1 MPTIPDLSKAEY
13 DVLRV
18 LWRLRQASV
27 REVHDQLEADTGW
40 AYTTTKTVMD
50 RMAAKSLLAR
60 DNLHGAFV
68 YRPLVSRAA
77 GLARFVRFFADRVV
91 ERDLGVVLGLF
102 RNSEALNDDELAEL
116 ERLVREEDESEKADA
131 EAENANAAA
140 GEKR

>member
-1 MPTIPDLSKAEY
+1 MATIPDLSKAEY

-27 REVHDQLEADTGW
+27 REVHDRLEADTGW

-50 RMAAKSLLAR
+50 RMAAKGLLER
-60 DNLHGAFV
+60 ENLHGAFV

-91 ERDLGVVLGLF
+91 ERDLGTVLGLF
-102 RNSEALNDDELAEL
+102 RDSEALSEEELAEL
-116 ERLVREEDESEKADA
+116 ERLVQDDSESD
-131 EAENANAAA
+131 NAAA
-140 GEKR
+140 AKGEKR

>member
-1 MPTIPDLSKAEY
+1 MASIPDLSKAEY
-13 DVLRV
+13 DVMRA

-27 REVHDQLEADTGW
+27 REVHDRLEADTGW

-50 RMAAKSLLAR
+50 RMVAKGLLER

-91 ERDLGVVLGLF
+91 ERDLGTVLGLF
-102 RNSEALNDDELAEL
+102 RDSEALSQEELEEL
-116 ERLVREEDESEKADA
+116 ERLVQDGSEPEQATADE
-131 EAENANAAA
+131 

>member
-1 MPTIPDLSKAEY
+1 MTSIPDLSKTEY

-27 REVHDQLEADTGW
+27 REVHDRLEADTGW

-50 RMAAKSLLAR
+50 RMAAKGLLAR
-60 DNLHGAFV
+60 DNQHGAFV

-91 ERDLGVVLGLF
+91 ERDLGIVLGLF
-102 RNSEALNDDELAEL
+102 RDSEALSKDELAEL
-116 ERLVREEDESEKADA
+116 ERLVQDDRHSEETT
-131 EAENANAAA
+131 A
-140 GEKR
+140 G

>member
-1 MPTIPDLSKAEY
+1 MTSIPDLSKTEY

-27 REVHDQLEADTGW
+27 REVHDRLEAETGW

-50 RMAAKSLLAR
+50 RMAAKGLLAR
-60 DNLHGAFV
+60 ENLHGAFV

-91 ERDLGVVLGLF
+91 ERDLGTVLGLF
-102 RNSEALNDDELAEL
+102 RDSEALSKDELAEL
-116 ERLVREEDESEKADA
+116 ERLVQDDSQSGDDTADG
-131 EAENANAAA
+131 

>member
-1 MPTIPDLSKAEY
+1 MASIPDLSKAEY
-13 DVLRV
+13 DVLRA
-18 LWRLRQASV
+18 LWRFRQASV
-27 REVHDQLEADTGW
+27 REVHDRLEPDTGW

-50 RMAAKSLLAR
+50 RMVAKGLLER

-91 ERDLGVVLGLF
+91 ERDLGTVLGLF
-102 RNSEALNDDELAEL
+102 RDSEALSKEELAEL
-116 ERLVREEDESEKADA
+116 ERLVQEGNEP
-131 EAENANAAA
+131 ENATADE

>member
-1 MPTIPDLSKAEY
+1 MATIPDLSKAEY

-27 REVHDQLEADTGW
+27 REVHDRLEADTGW

-50 RMAAKSLLAR
+50 RMAAKGLLER
-60 DNLHGAFV
+60 ENLHGAFV

-91 ERDLGVVLGLF
+91 ERDLGTVLGLF
-102 RNSEALNDDELAEL
+102 RDSETLSEEELAEL
-116 ERLVREEDESEKADA
+116 ERLVQDDSESDK
-131 EAENANAAA
+131 AAA
-140 GEKR
+140 AKGEKR

>member
-1 MPTIPDLSKAEY
+1 MATIPDLSKAEY

-27 REVHDQLEADTGW
+27 REVHDRLEADTGW

-50 RMAAKSLLAR
+50 RMAAKGLLER
-60 DNLHGAFV
+60 ENLHGAFV

-91 ERDLGVVLGLF
+91 ERDLGTVLGLF
-102 RNSEALNDDELAEL
+102 RDSEALSEEELAEL
-116 ERLVREEDESEKADA
+116 ERLVQDDSESDK
-131 EAENANAAA
+131 AAA
-140 GEKR
+140 AKGEKR

>member
-1 MPTIPDLSKAEY
+1 MASIPDLSKAEY
-13 DVLRV
+13 DVMRA
-18 LWRLRQASV
+18 LWRFRQASV
-27 REVHDQLEADTGW
+27 REVHDRLEADTGW

-50 RMAAKSLLAR
+50 RMVAKGLLER

-91 ERDLGVVLGLF
+91 ERDLGTVLGLF
-102 RNSEALNDDELAEL
+102 RDSEALSKEELAEL
-116 ERLVREEDESEKADA
+116 ERLVQDGNEP
-131 EAENANAAA
+131 ENATADE

>member
-1 MPTIPDLSKAEY
+1 MASIPDLSKAEY
-13 DVLRV
+13 DVLRA

-27 REVHDQLEADTGW
+27 REVHDKLEADTGW

-50 RMAAKSLLAR
+50 RMAAKGLLER

-91 ERDLGVVLGLF
+91 ERDLGIVLGLF
-102 RNSEALNDDELAEL
+102 RDSEALSKEELAEL
-116 ERLVREEDESEKADA
+116 ERLVQEGNEPEHATADE
-131 EAENANAAA
+131 